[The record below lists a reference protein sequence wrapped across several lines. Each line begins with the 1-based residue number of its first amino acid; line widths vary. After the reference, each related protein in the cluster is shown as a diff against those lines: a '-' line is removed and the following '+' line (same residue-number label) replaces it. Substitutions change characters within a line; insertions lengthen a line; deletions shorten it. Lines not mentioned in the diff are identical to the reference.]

1 MARKAF
7 DGITVLEFAGF
18 IAGPF
23 CSKLLGDMGARV
35 VKVESP
41 GFGDPARHFG
51 PFPDDAPDPEK
62 SGLFLYL
69 NTNKESV
76 TLDITTATGREL
88 FLRLAESADLLV
100 EDRPPGPAE
109 GSMESMGLS
118 YDVLQERNPALVHLS
133 ITPFGLTGPKSH
145 WKARHV
151 NTFHASGEGYT
162 LPGGLGYT
170 MNPDR
175 APVAAGVH
183 LGDYDTGQMAASAAI
198 AALYAREFQGI
209 GQRIEVSSQE
219 STMAL
224 NRLTHTLYLGN
235 GRLVDR
241 SRTYEYGGI
250 YACKD
255 GYVILYPREDRQW
268 RVLVEIMGRPELAD
282 DERYVTRADRI
293 RHGDEVNRII
303 GEWAAELTKGEVYY
317 KAAPSGCPAAYFATA
332 EDVLRSP
339 QLADRGFFVDVDHP
353 DTGALTYPSRPYRFP
368 KTPWAVDSP
377 APLLGQHNG
386 DVYCGLLGMEET
398 ELSDLARGGVI

>member
-41 GFGDPARHFG
+41 GFGDTARHFG

-76 TLDITTATGREL
+76 TLDISTATGREL

-100 EDRPPGPAE
+100 EDRPPSPAE
-109 GSMESMGLS
+109 ESMESMGLG
-118 YDVLQERNPALVHLS
+118 YDVLQEAKSGLGPPVHHSVWSDRPQIVILEGPPRKHFS
-133 ITPFGLTGPKSH
+133 RLGRGLHS
-145 WKARHV
+145 ARRPGVH
-151 NTFHASGEGYT
+151 HEPGQGARGSRSASGGLRHRPDGSLGGYSS
-162 LPGGLGYT
+162 PI
-170 MNPDR
+170 R
-175 APVAAGVH
+175 
-183 LGDYDTGQMAASAAI
+183 
-198 AALYAREFQGI
+198 
-209 GQRIEVSSQE
+209 QRVSGSRGSGFEVSSQE

-303 GEWAAELTKGEVYY
+303 GEWAAQLNKEEVYY

-339 QLADRGFFVDVDHP
+339 QLDGQRLLRGRGPPRHWCFNLPFSTLQVPQDPVD
-353 DTGALTYPSRPYRFP
+353 
-368 KTPWAVDSP
+368 
-377 APLLGQHNG
+377 
-386 DVYCGLLGMEET
+386 
-398 ELSDLARGGVI
+398 GG